1 MSNWAAARLLFPAT
15 NLFGSNL
22 PFNNFNYSTSMVF
35 VSCCKHIDLPAAI
48 VSRWVVLKRH
58 QHFKH
63 TTPLAHSS
71 AMIRFISLNLSV
83 SNSITAFGA
92 SIASIQLRKLHIVI
106 QKGDFSWLL
115 DKQLR
120 KRCLSLDFR
129 CRPATRAC
137 WLRAPSSNAC
147 STQPAF
153 SPRASQ

>member
-1 MSNWAAARLLFPAT
+1 MSNWVAARLLFPAT
-15 NLFGSNL
+15 NVFGSNL

-83 SNSITAFGA
+83 SQSMTALALRLPPFNYE
-92 SIASIQLRKLHIVI
+92 SYTLQLRKETFY
-106 QKGDFSWLL
+106 GFWTNS
-115 DKQLR
+115 
-120 KRCLSLDFR
+120 
-129 CRPATRAC
+129 
-137 WLRAPSSNAC
+137 
-147 STQPAF
+147 
-153 SPRASQ
+153 